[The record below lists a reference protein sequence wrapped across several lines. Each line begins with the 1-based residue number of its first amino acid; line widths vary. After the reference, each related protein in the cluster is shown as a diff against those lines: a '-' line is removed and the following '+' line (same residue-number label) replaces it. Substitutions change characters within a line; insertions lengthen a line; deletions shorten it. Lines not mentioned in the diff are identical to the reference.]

1 VLASLQLSYP
11 IQKRAICYAQAS
23 FKKCKPAIVMMRAQS
38 TVMEGRGKKHES
50 HGATHMSKRNSYEPL
65 TPDDIIQAQ
74 DDEIN
79 TPLVSN
85 LMHQM

>member
-1 VLASLQLSYP
+1 
-11 IQKRAICYAQAS
+11 
-23 FKKCKPAIVMMRAQS
+23 MMRAQS

-50 HGATHMSKRNSYEPL
+50 HRATHMSKRNSYESVI
-65 TPDDIIQAQ
+65 PDDIIQAQ
-74 DDEIN
+74 EDEVN

>member
-1 VLASLQLSYP
+1 
-11 IQKRAICYAQAS
+11 
-23 FKKCKPAIVMMRAQS
+23 
-38 TVMEGRGKKHES
+38 
-50 HGATHMSKRNSYEPL
+50 MSKRNSYESV

-74 DDEIN
+74 EDEVN